1 MTAKKVH
8 VEVIG
13 TGADALQS
21 LHAIVEAY
29 TEYKKV
35 VQEEQTKR
43 RDIERWE
50 KITISGIQARRDVLI
65 NYLEHSFDER
75 AKNFSFLFTKV
86 DEAIA
91 QGDNNQLNLFLISI
105 IELAK
110 SSPFKDFENITS
122 VKAALNDPDYEWS
135 V

>member
-1 MTAKKVH
+1 MTTKKVF
-8 VEVIG
+8 VEVVG

-35 VQEEQTKR
+35 AQEERTKR

-50 KITISGIQARRDVLI
+50 KVTISGIQARRDVLI

-91 QGDNNQLNLFLISI
+91 QGDNDQLNLFLHSI

-110 SSPFKDFENITS
+110 SSPFKDFADITS
-122 VKAALNDPDYEWS
+122 VRAALNDPDHEWTL
-135 V
+135 